1 MRQASRAEAWCAN
14 AINELQYLGCPKE
27 PGCPGTMAGKMRDP
41 YKVLGVRKD
50 AGADEIKAAWRSLAK
65 SAHPDHNLGDPTAT
79 ERFAEIGRAYETL
92 KDPQKRSRYDQIA
105 RMAEAKGQSQEKT
118 IMQQRQAAREAA
130 ERARAARANADK
142 IMEELARANARKA
155 AASGQQAGA
164 SESPEDMVERIF
176 GVKAG
181 QAQQPQATVAAGAQ
195 QAEKPQEQPNAT
207 APEEPLV
214 EEEQLAT
221 VAASAGSRSA
231 FGIIGSLVRRITGS
245 NAPEK
250 PPEKTPEVAAEATVT
265 LDDMLKSRWITV
277 PLPDNREARFQATTD
292 ISNGQVLHLKGQG
305 LKLQGMLRGD
315 VAVTVHLSTGGRFTL
330 DGSDVRTILPITIEN
345 AVLGCEVMVEGLSGP
360 VKITVPAWSGSDQI
374 VRISGEGLPDG
385 NGGKGDLVV
394 ELRLMLWEKPDDK
407 VTDLM
412 RSMREGLFL

>member
-1 MRQASRAEAWCAN
+1 
-14 AINELQYLGCPKE
+14 
-27 PGCPGTMAGKMRDP
+27 MRDP

-50 AGADEIKAAWRSLAK
+50 AGADEIKSAWRSLAK
-65 SAHPDHNLGDPTAT
+65 TAHPDHNLGDPTAS

-105 RMAEAKGQSQEKT
+105 RMAEAKGQSQEQT

-130 ERARAARANADK
+130 ERAKAARANADK

-155 AASGQQAGA
+155 AASTASGQQGNAA
-164 SESPEDMVERIF
+164 ESPEDMVERIF
-176 GVKAG
+176 GVKTG
-181 QAQQPQATVAAGAQ
+181 QAQQAQATAAAGAK
-195 QAEKPQEQPNAT
+195 QAEKPQEQPDTA
-207 APEEPLV
+207 APEEPQM

-221 VAASAGSRSA
+221 ASAGSRSA
-231 FGIIGSLVRRITGS
+231 FGILGSLVRRITGT

-265 LDDMLKSRWITV
+265 LDDMLKSRWIAV

-315 VAVTVHLSTGGRFTL
+315 VAVTVHLSTDGRFTL
-330 DGSDVRTILPITIEN
+330 DGSDVHTILPITIEN
-345 AVLGCEVMVEGLSGP
+345 AVLGCETTVEGLNGP
-360 VKITVPAWSGSDQI
+360 VRITVPAWSGSDQV

-385 NGGKGDLVV
+385 NGGKGDLIV

>member
-1 MRQASRAEAWCAN
+1 
-14 AINELQYLGCPKE
+14 
-27 PGCPGTMAGKMRDP
+27 MRDP

-50 AGADEIKAAWRSLAK
+50 AGADEIKSAWRNLAK
-65 SAHPDHNLGDPTAT
+65 TAHPDHNPGDPTAS

-105 RMAEAKGQSQEKT
+105 RMAEAKGQSQEQT
-118 IMQQRQAAREAA
+118 IMQQRQAVREAA
-130 ERARAARANADK
+130 EKAKTARANADK

-155 AASGQQAGA
+155 AASAASGQQGNAA
-164 SESPEDMVERIF
+164 ESPEDMVERIF

-181 QAQQPQATVAAGAQ
+181 QAQQAQATAAAGAK
-195 QAEKPQEQPNAT
+195 QAEKSQEQPDT
-207 APEEPLV
+207 AAAEEPQV

-221 VAASAGSRSA
+221 ASAGSRSA
-231 FGIIGSLVRRITGS
+231 FGILGSLVRRITGG

-265 LDDMLKSRWITV
+265 LDDMLKSRWIAV

-292 ISNGQVLHLKGQG
+292 ISNGQVLHLRGQG

-315 VAVTVHLSTGGRFTL
+315 VAVTVHLSTDGRFTL
-330 DGSDVRTILPITIEN
+330 EGSDVRTILPVSIEN
-345 AVLGCEVMVEGLSGP
+345 AVLGCETTVDGLNGP
-360 VKITVPAWSGSDQI
+360 VRITVPAWSGSDQV

-385 NGGKGDLVV
+385 NGGKGDLIV

>member
-1 MRQASRAEAWCAN
+1 
-14 AINELQYLGCPKE
+14 
-27 PGCPGTMAGKMRDP
+27 MRDP

-50 AGADEIKAAWRSLAK
+50 AGADEIKSAWRNLAK
-65 SAHPDHNLGDPTAT
+65 TAHPDHNPGDPTAS

-105 RMAEAKGQSQEKT
+105 RMAEAKGQSQEQT

-130 ERARAARANADK
+130 EKAKTARANADK

-155 AASGQQAGA
+155 AASAASGQQGNAA
-164 SESPEDMVERIF
+164 ESPEDMVERIF

-181 QAQQPQATVAAGAQ
+181 QAQQAQATAAAGAK
-195 QAEKPQEQPNAT
+195 QAEKPQEQPDT
-207 APEEPLV
+207 AAAEEPQV

-221 VAASAGSRSA
+221 ASAGSRSA
-231 FGIIGSLVRRITGS
+231 FGILGSLVRRITGG

-265 LDDMLKSRWITV
+265 LDDMLKSRWIAV

-292 ISNGQVLHLKGQG
+292 ISNGQVLHLRGQG

-315 VAVTVHLSTGGRFTL
+315 VAVTVHLSTDGRFTL
-330 DGSDVRTILPITIEN
+330 EGSDVRTILPVSIEN
-345 AVLGCEVMVEGLSGP
+345 AVLGCETTVDGLNGP
-360 VKITVPAWSGSDQI
+360 VRITVPAWSGSDQV

-385 NGGKGDLVV
+385 NGGKGDLIV

>member
-1 MRQASRAEAWCAN
+1 
-14 AINELQYLGCPKE
+14 
-27 PGCPGTMAGKMRDP
+27 MRDP
-41 YKVLGVRKD
+41 YKVLGVKQD
-50 AGADEIKAAWRSLAK
+50 AGADEIKAAWRKLAK
-65 SAHPDHNLGDPTAT
+65 SAHPDHNLGDPTAS

-105 RMAEAKGQSQEKT
+105 RMAEAKGQSQEQT

-130 ERARAARANADK
+130 DRAKAARANAEK

-155 AASGQQAGA
+155 AASAASAQHNAAG
-164 SESPEDMVERIF
+164 ETPEDMVERIF
-176 GVKAG
+176 GVKSG
-181 QAQQPQATVAAGAQ
+181 RAQQQDQAAATETAAQ
-195 QAEKPQEQPNAT
+195 HAGKQQEAYAT
-207 APEEPLV
+207 AAEEIHT
-214 EEEQLAT
+214 EEELLAT
-221 VAASAGSRSA
+221 GTSPAGPRST
-231 FGIIGSLVRRITGS
+231 FGILGSLVRRFTGG
-245 NAPEK
+245 NVQEK

-277 PLPDNREARFQATTD
+277 PLSDGREARFQATTD
-292 ISNGQVLHLKGQG
+292 IANGQVLHLKGQG

-315 VAVTVHLSTGGRFTL
+315 VAITVHLSTDGRFTL

-345 AVLGCEVMVEGLSGP
+345 AVLGCEATVEGLNGP
-360 VKITVPAWSGSDQI
+360 VKLTVPAWSGSDQI
-374 VRISGEGLPDG
+374 VRIPGEGLPDG

>member
-1 MRQASRAEAWCAN
+1 
-14 AINELQYLGCPKE
+14 
-27 PGCPGTMAGKMRDP
+27 MRDP

-50 AGADEIKAAWRSLAK
+50 AGADEIKSAWRSLAK
-65 SAHPDHNLGDPTAT
+65 TAHPDHNLGDPTAS

-105 RMAEAKGQSQEKT
+105 RMAEAKGQSQEQT
-118 IMQQRQAAREAA
+118 IIQQRQAAREAA
-130 ERARAARANADK
+130 ERAKAARANADK

-155 AASGQQAGA
+155 AASAASGQQGNAA
-164 SESPEDMVERIF
+164 ESPEDMVERIF
-176 GVKAG
+176 GVKTG
-181 QAQQPQATVAAGAQ
+181 QAQQAQATAAAGAK
-195 QAEKPQEQPNAT
+195 QAEKPQEQPETA
-207 APEEPLV
+207 APEEPQM

-221 VAASAGSRSA
+221 ASAGSRSA
-231 FGIIGSLVRRITGS
+231 FGILGSLVRRITGT

-265 LDDMLKSRWITV
+265 LDDMLKSRWIAV

-315 VAVTVHLSTGGRFTL
+315 VAVTVHLSTDGRFTL
-330 DGSDVRTILPITIEN
+330 DGSDVRTILPVTIEN
-345 AVLGCEVMVEGLSGP
+345 AVLGCETTVEGLNGP
-360 VKITVPAWSGSDQI
+360 VRITVPAWSGSDQV

-385 NGGKGDLVV
+385 NGGKGDLIV

>member
-1 MRQASRAEAWCAN
+1 
-14 AINELQYLGCPKE
+14 
-27 PGCPGTMAGKMRDP
+27 MAGKMRDP

-65 SAHPDHNLGDPTAT
+65 TAHPDHNLGDPTAS

-105 RMAEAKGQSQEKT
+105 RMAEAKGQNQEQT
-118 IMQQRQAAREAA
+118 IIQQRQAARDAA
-130 ERARAARANADK
+130 ERAKAARANADK

-155 AASGQQAGA
+155 AASAASSQQSNAA
-164 SESPEDMVERIF
+164 ESPEDMVERIF
-176 GVKAG
+176 GVKAAQTQ
-181 QAQQPQATVAAGAQ
+181 QAQATAEAGAR
-195 QAEKPQEQPNAT
+195 QAEKPQEQPNT
-207 APEEPLV
+207 ALPEEQQT

-221 VAASAGSRSA
+221 ASAGSRSA
-231 FGIIGSLVRRITGS
+231 FGILGSLVRRITGGS
-245 NAPEK
+245 APEK

-265 LDDMLKSRWITV
+265 IEDMLKSRWITV
-277 PLPDNREARFQATTD
+277 PLPDSREARFQATTD

-315 VAVTVHLSTGGRFTL
+315 VAVTVHLSTDGRFTL
-330 DGSDVRTILPITIEN
+330 DGSDVRTILPVTIEN
-345 AVLGCEVMVEGLSGP
+345 AVLGYETMIEGLNGP
-360 VKITVPAWSGSDQI
+360 VKITVPAWSGSDQV

-385 NGGKGDLVV
+385 NGGKGDLIV

-407 VTDLM
+407 VMDLM

>member
-1 MRQASRAEAWCAN
+1 M
-14 AINELQYLGCPKE
+14 
-27 PGCPGTMAGKMRDP
+27 MAGKMRDP

-65 SAHPDHNLGDPTAT
+65 TAHPDHNPGDPTAS

-92 KDPQKRSRYDQIA
+92 KDPQKRSRYDQITQ
-105 RMAEAKGQSQEKT
+105 MAETKGQSREQT

-130 ERARAARANADK
+130 ERAKAARANADK

-155 AASGQQAGA
+155 AASAASGQQGSAT
-164 SESPEDMVERIF
+164 ETPEDMVERIF
-176 GVKAG
+176 GVKTG
-181 QAQQPQATVAAGAQ
+181 HAQQTQATAEARAQ
-195 QAEKPQEQPNAT
+195 QAEKPQEQPGTA
-207 APEEPLV
+207 APEEQQV
-214 EEEQLAT
+214 EDEQLA
-221 VAASAGSRSA
+221 AASSSAGSRTA
-231 FGIIGSLVRRITGS
+231 FGILGSLVRRITGG

-250 PPEKTPEVAAEATVT
+250 PVEKTPEVAAEATVT

-305 LKLQGMLRGD
+305 LKLAGMLRGD
-315 VAVTVHLSTGGRFTL
+315 VAVTVHLSTDGRFTL
-330 DGSDVRTILPITIEN
+330 DGSDVRTILPVTIEN
-345 AVLGCEVMVEGLSGP
+345 AVLGCETTVEGLNGP
-360 VKITVPAWSGSDQI
+360 VRITVPAWSGSDQI

-385 NGGKGDLVV
+385 NGGKGDLIV